1 MLAEFSFFSLAYR
14 AYGQRSSENALRVTV
29 TARDAVAIAGQPSK
43 LHWVIDPMPAAADV
57 LVTNETLKQEMAAAL
72 AGVKARKPN
81 CLVWYTEKNPADCSL
96 PLVLTQMLAERLS
109 GVDFSI
115 DGPKKVLSVARRQA
129 RLNLFR

>member
-1 MLAEFSFFSLAYR
+1 MKRELS
-14 AYGQRSSENALRVTV
+14 
-29 TARDAVAIAGQPSK
+29 
-43 LHWVIDPMPAAADV
+43 
-57 LVTNETLKQEMAAAL
+57 AAL

-115 DGPKKVLSVARRQA
+115 DGPKRVLLSAPAAGATESVSLKASF
-129 RLNLFR
+129 RLPGAEVSIH